1 MTWSNPQRVGS
12 TPRGVVVADLGPG
25 LFHPALTKVQLT
37 QPYTPMRPPGYP
49 TRESPGYMLKP
60 GTVQPVG
67 TVLNLLKPEAEAL
80 IAQGSAVSYPPTLP
94 PANVTPPRCSGPS
107 GGDTEVVGATLSCT
121 KGTWSNADD
130 AQTDYQWERDEAAVP
145 DATSD
150 EYPTGYDDFGCAL
163 RCWVRVKNAAGAARA
178 VSNEIVIV
186 DDAAPEQH
194 PERSAAKR
202 AAAPAA
208 ANRSR
213 RRQK

>member
-25 LFHPALTKVQLT
+25 LFHPALTKIQLT

-80 IAQGSAVSYPPTLP
+80 IAQGSAVSYPPALP
-94 PANVTPPRCSGPS
+94 PANVTPPHCSGPS
-107 GGDTEVVGATLSCT
+107 GGDMEPVGATLTCT

-130 AQTDYQWERDEAAVP
+130 AEIAYQWERDEAAVP

-150 EYPTGYDDFGCAL
+150 EYLTSYDDFGCAL
-163 RCWVRVKNAAGAARA
+163 QCRVRVKTAAGVAKA

-186 DDAAPEQH
+186 E
-194 PERSAAKR
+194 AAK
-202 AAAPAA
+202 AATKGAAPAA
-208 ANRSR
+208 KSAPAGRSKR
-213 RRQK
+213 R